1 MQKIIKT
8 NDQYQLLTYNNNNEL
23 VDKYCD
29 KEYILYQKQDK
40 FYQYTYIQFI
50 NLPIMFLVDNSYC
63 FNKFII
69 NRTPLLRLKNN
80 ASFVS

>member
-40 FYQYTYIQFI
+40 FYQYTYIRFI

-69 NRTPLLRLKNN
+69 NSTPLLRLKNN
-80 ASFVS
+80 ASFIS

>member
-69 NRTPLLRLKNN
+69 NRIPLLRLKKHVTTI
-80 ASFVS
+80 S

>member
-40 FYQYTYIQFI
+40 FYSNI
-50 NLPIMFLVDNSYC
+50 
-63 FNKFII
+63 
-69 NRTPLLRLKNN
+69 
-80 ASFVS
+80 